1 VRAQDSVLKRAK
13 AHLKKDD
20 CLAAGLFTFWAE
32 VSMRHRAL
40 FLTVAALW
48 ASFACGQD
56 WAKAKLEKSSRHG
69 EYVQLKHG
77 DRTLQAWVVYPE
89 VSKKATSV
97 VVIHEIFGLTDWA
110 RLAADELAEAGYIA
124 IAPDLVGA
132 HPDENV
138 MQAIRKLP
146 PEQVLADLDAAA
158 DYIKAQPAANGKVA
172 VAGFC
177 WGGGK
182 SFDFATHRKDLAAS
196 FVFYGIHPP
205 EKAMSDIACPVYGF
219 YAENDARITATV
231 PATEKMMKEASKQY
245 DVVIYPGAGHGFMRA
260 GEDPKANEA
269 NSNARDA
276 SWKRLKNVLGKL

>member
-1 VRAQDSVLKRAK
+1 
-13 AHLKKDD
+13 
-20 CLAAGLFTFWAE
+20 
-32 VSMRHRAL
+32 MRQRAL
-40 FLTVAALW
+40 FLTVTALW
-48 ASFACGQD
+48 ASCAFGQD

-97 VVIHEIFGLTDWA
+97 VMIHEIFGLTDWA

-124 IAPDLVGA
+124 IAPDLVGP

-138 MQAIRKLP
+138 MQAVLKLP
-146 PEQVLADLDAAA
+146 AAQVRADLDAAA

-182 SFDFATHRKDLAAS
+182 SFDFATHRKDLAAAC
-196 FVFYGIHPP
+196 VFYGPP
-205 EKAMSDIACPVYGF
+205 PRTANKIACPVYGF
-219 YAENDARITATV
+219 YAENDARITTSV
-231 PATEKMMKEASKQY
+231 PATEKMMKVAGKQY

-269 NSNARDA
+269 NSKARDEA
-276 SWKRLKNVLGKL
+276 WKRLKDVLGKL

>member
-1 VRAQDSVLKRAK
+1 
-13 AHLKKDD
+13 
-20 CLAAGLFTFWAE
+20 
-32 VSMRHRAL
+32 MRQRAL
-40 FLTVAALW
+40 LLAVTALW
-48 ASFACGQD
+48 ASCAFGQD

-89 VSKKATSV
+89 VSHKATSV

-124 IAPDLVGA
+124 IAPDLVGP
-132 HPDENV
+132 HPGENV
-138 MQAIRKLP
+138 RQAILKLP

-182 SFDFATHRKDLAAS
+182 SFDFATHRKDLAAA
-196 FVFYGIHPP
+196 FVFYGVPP
-205 EKAMSDIACPVYGF
+205 KKGIRQIACPVYGF

-231 PATEKMMKEASKQY
+231 PDTEKRMKDAGKQY

-260 GEDPKANEA
+260 GEEPKAKPGNTQ
-269 NSNARDA
+269 ARDEA
-276 SWKRLKNVLGKL
+276 WKRWKSILGKL

>member
-1 VRAQDSVLKRAK
+1 
-13 AHLKKDD
+13 
-20 CLAAGLFTFWAE
+20 
-32 VSMRHRAL
+32 MRQRAL
-40 FLTVAALW
+40 FLTVTALW
-48 ASFACGQD
+48 ASCAFGQD

-89 VSKKATSV
+89 VSHKATSV

-132 HPDENV
+132 HPDEDV

-158 DYIKAQPAANGKVA
+158 DYIKSQPAANGKVA

-182 SFDFATHRKDLAAS
+182 SFDFATHRKDLAAAC
-196 FVFYGIHPP
+196 VFYGPP
-205 EKAMSDIACPVYGF
+205 PKAGLSDIACPVYGF

-231 PATEKMMKEASKQY
+231 PKTEKMMKDAGKQY

-260 GEDPKANEA
+260 GEDPKAKAPNKA
-269 NSNARDA
+269 ARDA
-276 SWKRLKNVLGKL
+276 AWKRLKDVLGKL